1 MASLITGAAG
11 LVALNSVE
19 HPLGAGR
26 DVVGRDRIAMATGKI
41 ARDTGFSAV
50 VGI

>member
-19 HPLGAGR
+19 HRWAQ
-26 DVVGRDRIAMATGKI
+26 AAT
-41 ARDTGFSAV
+41 
-50 VGI
+50 